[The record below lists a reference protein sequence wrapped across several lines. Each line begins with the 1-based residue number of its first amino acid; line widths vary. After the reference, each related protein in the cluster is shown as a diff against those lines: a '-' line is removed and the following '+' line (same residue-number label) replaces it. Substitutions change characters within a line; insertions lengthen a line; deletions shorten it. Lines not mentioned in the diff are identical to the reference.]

1 VKICIIGKYPPIQ
14 GGVSMRTYW
23 HAHGLATLG
32 HEVHVVTNAKE
43 AVSPFRM
50 YMRAE
55 DWARCEASRCGGGR
69 GRQYSI
75 NRVDRPAVSIA
86 VEAGSFA
93 ERRSGEPLSLDE
105 RGASYC
111 RV

>member
-1 VKICIIGKYPPIQ
+1 MNICIIGKYPPIQ

-75 NRVDRPAVSIA
+75 NRVD
-86 VEAGSFA
+86 
-93 ERRSGEPLSLDE
+93 
-105 RGASYC
+105 
-111 RV
+111 